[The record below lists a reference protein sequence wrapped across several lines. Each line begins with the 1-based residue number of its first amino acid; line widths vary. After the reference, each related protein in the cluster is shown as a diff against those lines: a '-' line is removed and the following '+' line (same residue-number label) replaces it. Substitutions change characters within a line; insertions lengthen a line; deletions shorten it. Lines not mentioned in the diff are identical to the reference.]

1 MCVACCDAVDPHTE
15 RCINGTE
22 RVILCSVWLRQRVN
36 VAMDDGLLKE
46 TFATVMDERI
56 TDSIENFQAACRL
69 VFVPMPF
76 PYAQVVKFVIV
87 LFCGVT
93 PFSIVDHVHWVTPFA
108 SFLLAMLFLAVEE
121 IGVEIEDPF
130 GRKESDESQPNHG
143 SLKAHPRRQTHFVNL
158 EAVIRE
164 VDSTTAMI
172 VASRASRVLLLAGGA
187 GEHFSVCERW
197 D

>member
-1 MCVACCDAVDPHTE
+1 MFTE
-15 RCINGTE
+15 SCKNGTE
-22 RVILCSVWLRQRVN
+22 RVVLCSVWLRQRIN
-36 VAMDDGLLKE
+36 MAMDAGLLKE

-76 PYAQVVKFVIV
+76 PYAQVVKFVIL

-93 PFSIVDHVHWVTPFA
+93 PFSIVDTVRWVTPFA
-108 SFLLAMLFLAVEE
+108 SFLLAILFLAVEE

-143 SLKAHPRRQTHFVNL
+143 SLKKHPRKHTHFVNL

-164 VDSTTAMI
+164 VDATTAMI
-172 VASRASRVLLLAGGA
+172 VASRTNSRRRLLLSEGHGV
-187 GEHFSVCERW
+187 HFSVCER
-197 D
+197 